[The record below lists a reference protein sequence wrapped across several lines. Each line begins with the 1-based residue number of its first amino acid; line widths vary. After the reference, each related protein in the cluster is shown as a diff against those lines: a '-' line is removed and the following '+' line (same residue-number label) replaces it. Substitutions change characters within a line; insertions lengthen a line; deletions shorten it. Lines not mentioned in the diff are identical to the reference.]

1 MKTIGVI
8 VIAMVALLALTGSV
22 MADGRVNATPEIQG
36 ITVSTS
42 VNALGTTSQTD
53 SLTWIITNVG
63 DLTPPLD
70 DMQVLYTT
78 TYDDKLSAVSG
89 QTTWKKEAVIS
100 TANQVGSQQNV
111 KMDANLQYEADGTG
125 RAIREENIDLS
136 GEATERLTDTVYM
149 CPFAVGT
156 SVYVPTYCNRVLSG
170 SKIDAT
176 LTSVVTQAKE
186 SFVGTNSDF
195 PVTQGYSIAAKGI
208 TYSDGTIP
216 MLGSAS
222 SWQTVAIKEARNG
235 SDTLVETLGWKHT
248 ASAGNVIN
256 SYNDVMNYQS
266 GFILA

>member
-8 VIAMVALLALTGSV
+8 VIAMVALLALTGSA

-42 VNALGTTSQTD
+42 INALGTVSETD
-53 SLTWIITNVG
+53 SLTWVTTNIG
-63 DLTPPLD
+63 DLNPALD
-70 DMQVLYTT
+70 AGQAVYTT

-89 QTTWKKEAVIS
+89 QTTWVKTAAIS

-111 KMDANLQYEADGTG
+111 KMDANLQFEADGTG
-125 RAIREENIDLS
+125 RAVREENIDLS
-136 GEATERLTDTVYM
+136 GEATARNTDTLYM
-149 CPFAVGT
+149 CPFSLGT
-156 SVYVPTYCNRVLSG
+156 SSTVPAYCNRVLSG

-216 MLGSAS
+216 MLGTAS
-222 SWQTVAIKEARNG
+222 SWQTVSVKEARNG
-235 SDTLVETLGWKHT
+235 STDLGETLVYKHT
-248 ASAGNVIN
+248 ASAGSVIN